1 MQIDTLTKISV
12 QEVFMKSIKH
22 ITLLGSLLL
31 LPLTLTSC
39 MHEASNG
46 KSQSSATQE
55 ATVPTEQIAPQKNN
69 KPATLPVKYQTAS
82 YVVDK
87 QDKEDLT
94 TAEDS
99 KLKVG
104 ARITSTRGPQPL
116 WDILKRLAALKRM
129 NVSWA
134 SDVDKNVLVD
144 VDINANDDFY
154 EAMDNMLRQVDYFHE
169 IQGNTIVIKFK
180 ETRQFQIAMP
190 FTKQNFSTSTGGNVL
205 GNSETSGNVDGTIQL
220 SSKDNEFDIWENI
233 RLNLESIM
241 EIWSY
246 RREQDMVDEAASDA
260 GEGEDA
266 ARNYTAATS
275 GATTAGANTNG
286 ADNTASSAKQTQS
299 SVGGQGYYLIDKPV
313 GLITVTAPRPVLEKI
328 DAYISTLKKSL
339 YKQISIEAKIIE
351 VQLSDASSIGI
362 NWSSVLKNFNLTGAV
377 TFGDNGQVY
386 PFVYNND
393 KVNGNVT
400 YTDDTQGSY
409 FKTINPGQFISNITM
424 GTANFDI
431 FLNALNEQGDTKIL
445 SNPKLSVMNGQ
456 PSLITVGRNV
466 TYVDS
471 IESDLDSDS
480 GIITYSVETER
491 ILSGVGMALTATIL
505 GNNEIIMNLVPI
517 TSELQEPIE
526 YLDVGNLGGT
536 VGLPVIN
543 VREMSTTV
551 KVRDGEMLV
560 IGGLISESTQTEGA
574 FAPLLGD
581 IPILKYLFGYETKEH
596 IKRELIILLRPRII

>member
-1 MQIDTLTKISV
+1 
-12 QEVFMKSIKH
+12 MKSIKH

-31 LPLTLTSC
+31 LSLTLTSC
-39 MHEASNG
+39 VHEAP
-46 KSQSSATQE
+46 KAQDQSTAAMGETGSSELSA
-55 ATVPTEQIAPQKNN
+55 PPKNN
-69 KPATLPVKYQTAS
+69 QPTALPVKYQTAS

-87 QDKEDLT
+87 QAKEDLT

-154 EAMDNMLRQVDYFHE
+154 EALDNMLRQVDYFHE
-169 IQGNTIVIKFK
+169 LEGNTLVIKFK

-190 FTKQNFSTSTGGNVL
+190 FTKQTYTTGTGGNVL
-205 GNSETSGNVDGTIQL
+205 GNSETSNNVDGTIQL
-220 SSKDNEFDIWENI
+220 SSRDNEFDIWENI

-246 RREQDMVDEAASDA
+246 RREQSMVDAEASDA

-266 ARNYTAATS
+266 ARNYTATTAGS
-275 GATTAGANTNG
+275 TTAGASMNG
-286 ADNTASSAKQTQS
+286 TDDTASNTEQTQD

-351 VQLSDASSIGI
+351 VQMTDASSIGI
-362 NWSSVLKNFNLTGAV
+362 NWSSVLNNFNIGGDI

-393 KVNGNVT
+393 EVNGKVT
-400 YTDDTQGSY
+400 YTDDSEGSY
-409 FKTINPGQFISNITM
+409 FKTINPGQFISNIALDSV
-424 GTANFDI
+424 GFDV
-431 FLNALNEQGDTKIL
+431 FLNALKEQGDTKIL

-471 IESDLDSDS
+471 IESDLDSDT
-480 GIITYSVETER
+480 GVITYSVETER
-491 ILSGVGMALTATIL
+491 ILSGIGMALTATVL
-505 GNNEIIMNLVPI
+505 DDNEIIMNLVPI
-517 TSELQEPIE
+517 TSVLEEPIE
-526 YLDVGNLGGT
+526 YLDIGSDGAS
-536 VGLPVIN
+536 VGLPVIS
-543 VREMSTTV
+543 VREISTTV

-560 IGGLISESTQTEGA
+560 IGGLISDTEQSSGE
-574 FAPLLGD
+574 FMPLLGD
-581 IPILKYLFGYETKEH
+581 IPVLRYLFGYEEKEH
-596 IKRELIILLRPRII
+596 IKRELIILLRPRLI